1 VQQRIHWVTVSEKYR
16 WHWLIHRPYLESMVD
31 HALSINNNSDN
42 HSSIEQDP
50 ADTLTNLLF
59 ELITIATNAF
69 GGFFKCFVPAAR
81 SAGLTVSRL

>member
-1 VQQRIHWVTVSEKYR
+1 
-16 WHWLIHRPYLESMVD
+16 LIHRPYLESMVD

-59 ELITIATNAF
+59 ELSTIATNTF
-69 GGFFKCFVPAAR
+69 GGFFKCSVPAATFGR
-81 SAGLTVSRL
+81 TNGVPPLKSMSTHTIR